1 MNNGCLVLGATLSLS
16 ITAWSTTAD
25 ELVQKNTEAKGGIEK
40 IKAIK
45 TVRLTGKLDAG
56 GGFTGAV
63 GQENKRPNQV
73 RETFTL
79 QGMTQVQA
87 YDGSAG
93 WQIRPFGGRKDPQL
107 MGEDDM
113 RDLLI
118 DADFD
123 GPLVDYVEKG
133 NKIEYLGHDTV
144 DGDDALRLKV
154 TLKNGD
160 IIYYYLD
167 PDTDLEIRKEVQQF
181 VRGSVRER
189 VIDLGSYK
197 PVDGVMYPF
206 SISEGTKSN
215 PGAQVTTVQ
224 KIEVNV
230 AFQESDFALPAS
242 LRTEEKKSGLVGS
255 LINSSTAP
263 TVTAALRN
271 LNGRGLVHMKV
282 SARNSWEVI
291 VLCAGVLTCAFAAVG
306 QAPVRFD
313 SATVSGWPAR
323 QLGLAAMSGRNGA
336 VGD

>member
-1 MNNGCLVLGATLSLS
+1 MHNGCLVLAATLSLS
-16 ITAWSTTAD
+16 ITAWSQTAD

-123 GPLVDYVEKG
+123 GPLVDYKEKG
-133 NKIEYLGHDTV
+133 NRVEFLGHDTV

-154 TLKNGD
+154 ILKNGD

-167 PDTDLEIRKEVQQF
+167 PDTYLEIRKEVQEF
-181 VRGSVRER
+181 IRGSVREN
-189 VIDLGSYK
+189 ITDLGYYK
-197 PVDGVMYPF
+197 PVNGVMFPHAVSVGPKEDPSQAQ
-206 SISEGTKSN
+206 SITYE
-215 PGAQVTTVQ
+215 
-224 KIEVNV
+224 KIEANVNLP
-230 AFQESDFALPAS
+230 ESDFAVPAS
-242 LRTEEKKSGLVGS
+242 LKEGSKKQE
-255 LINSSTAP
+255 AQ
-263 TVTAALRN
+263 
-271 LNGRGLVHMKV
+271 K
-282 SARNSWEVI
+282 
-291 VLCAGVLTCAFAAVG
+291 
-306 QAPVRFD
+306 
-313 SATVSGWPAR
+313 
-323 QLGLAAMSGRNGA
+323 
-336 VGD
+336 